1 MTDRGGSVSGPDR
14 DSVRAWVVVAAAFA
28 ALFTLFGV
36 AFSFG
41 AFFGPISAEFGAGR
55 AAASVVF
62 SLTSLLFFTLGAL
75 SGPAADRLGPRPLL
89 LAGAGAFGLGLAATA
104 AADRLW
110 IAYLTYGV
118 GVGIGVGCAYVPII
132 AAVGGWFERRR
143 ALAVGVAVSGIGLG
157 TLVAAPLA
165 ARFIDAYGWRT
176 VYLGFAVAGSAV
188 LVLSALLIPAP
199 PDTPAG
205 ERRRT
210 GAALRTP
217 IYRWLYLANLLLCL
231 VLFVPFVHLPAFAEE
246 AGVAPTA
253 AAGLVGIVGATSIL
267 GRVVLGAVADG
278 AGPLRGYRVS
288 FFLIGASF
296 ALWWFGDGFWF
307 LAAFAAVLGVG
318 YGGFVALSPVVLAAF
333 FGVERLGGL
342 LGVLLTA
349 NGVGSALGPPAVGFV
364 VDATGSYTPA
374 IAALM
379 LLGLAAYGA
388 LLPLGRHVTARDSN
402 HHDHPHLARRRR
414 E

>member
-1 MTDRGGSVSGPDR
+1 M
-14 DSVRAWVVVAAAFA
+14 VVAAAFA

-41 AFFGPISAEFGAGR
+41 LFSVPSRPSSGPGGGGLGGVLPDLAPLLHPRRAQRPGGGPTRAQAAAAGR
-55 AAASVVF
+55 RR
-62 SLTSLLFFTLGAL
+62 
-75 SGPAADRLGPRPLL
+75 RL
-89 LAGAGAFGLGLAATA
+89 GLGLAATA

-110 IAYLTYGV
+110 IAYLTYGAGV
-118 GVGIGVGCAYVPII
+118 GVGVGCSYVPII

-165 ARFIDAYGWRT
+165 AWFIDAYGWRT

-199 PDTPAG
+199 PDAPAG
-205 ERRRT
+205 GRRRT

-217 IYRWLYLANLLLCL
+217 TYRWLYLANLLLCL

-307 LAAFAAVLGVG
+307 LAAFAAVLGIG
-318 YGGFVALSPVVLAAF
+318 YGGFVALSPVVLATL
-333 FGVERLGGL
+333 FGVDRLGGL

-364 VDATGSYTPA
+364 VDATGSYAPA
-374 IAALM
+374 IAALV
-379 LLGLAAYGA
+379 LLGLAAYAA
-388 LLPLGRHVTARDSN
+388 LLPLGRHVTARNSN
-402 HHDHPHLARRRR
+402 HNDHPHPASRRR